1 LNALRHHLM
10 DPALFKEFCDE
21 LTREMNRLRMEGRAS
36 IDAAQSELRRV
47 EKQMKATVDAIA
59 DGMYHPSMKEK
70 MNGLE
75 VRKGE
80 LEAFLS
86 DAAEPPPLLH
96 PNMAMHYRIR
106 IEELYVALQED
117 SEAKRMVAADII
129 RSLVKEIILT
139 PEEGELQID
148 VRGDLAGILSV
159 SLKTRTPATR
169 AGDRNLSW
177 LRGPA
182 QIRTCGRKKAARLGR
197 LMCAIWHRNS
207 RWLRGRATIS
217 NCSFHQRG
225 TTC

>member
-1 LNALRHHLM
+1 
-10 DPALFKEFCDE
+10 
-21 LTREMNRLRMEGRAS
+21 MNRLRMEGRAS

-75 VRKGE
+75 VHKSE

-96 PNMAMHYRIR
+96 PNMAMHDRIR

-129 RSLVKEIILT
+129 RSLVKKIILT

-148 VRGDLAGILSV
+148 VRGDLAGILGV

-169 AGDRNLSW
+169 AGGWQFELVAGTGSNQNLRTQKSRPIGAADVRDLASQFEMVAGARNTRF
-177 LRGPA
+177 LRLIESAIP
-182 QIRTCGRKKAARLGR
+182 RLAA
-197 LMCAIWHRNS
+197 
-207 RWLRGRATIS
+207 
-217 NCSFHQRG
+217 
-225 TTC
+225 